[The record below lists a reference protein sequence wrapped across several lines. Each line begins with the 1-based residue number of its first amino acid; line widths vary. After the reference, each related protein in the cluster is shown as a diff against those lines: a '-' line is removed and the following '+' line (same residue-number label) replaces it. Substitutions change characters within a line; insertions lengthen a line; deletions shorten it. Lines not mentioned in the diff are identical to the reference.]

1 MADQGLEVSA
11 EQKARKQEEKIDGK
25 LVVES
30 SCPDLSAEELIRRYK
45 ELADIERA
53 FRTLK
58 STLEIRPMYHW
69 TEQRIRTHVFICV
82 LALQMQRYMR
92 CRLSNSGLSVERAM
106 LRLQTLK
113 AGTLET
119 PVGRTPYLA
128 AVQDK
133 HREVYKQLELPL
145 PKVKDL
151 QTQAL

>member
-1 MADQGLEVSA
+1 MTIGP
-11 EQKARKQEEKIDGK
+11 GK
-25 LVVES
+25 E
-30 SCPDLSAEELIRRYK
+30 RT
-45 ELADIERA
+45 DIERA

-58 STLEIRPMYHW
+58 STLEIRPMFHW
-69 TEQRIRTHVFICV
+69 TEQRIRAHVFICV

-119 PVGRTPYLA
+119 PAGRTPYLA

-151 QTQAL
+151 QTVGL